1 MVRSDDD
8 SKKFVLWGL
17 PFQFRHSYVTTVKTG
32 KKRKEGRK
40 ELRMPDA
47 KHSDRDYPRKYTV
60 SHYRLGP
67 RLIRTAES
75 KFYEEWYPGKRMHTA
90 PPQTNPATLTIFTL
104 NDACRN
110 HWYYYCYYY
119 YYYYYSRKKWVSKAL
134 HYNCYFVLIRFLN
147 ISGAFCVLS
156 FIIII
161 LNTGKRFLKNVET
174 LTQKWKGNKTD
185 KVRVT

>member
-1 MVRSDDD
+1 VVRSDDD

-110 HWYYYCYYY
+110 H
-119 YYYYYSRKKWVSKAL
+119 
-134 HYNCYFVLIRFLN
+134 
-147 ISGAFCVLS
+147 
-156 FIIII
+156 
-161 LNTGKRFLKNVET
+161 
-174 LTQKWKGNKTD
+174 
-185 KVRVT
+185 